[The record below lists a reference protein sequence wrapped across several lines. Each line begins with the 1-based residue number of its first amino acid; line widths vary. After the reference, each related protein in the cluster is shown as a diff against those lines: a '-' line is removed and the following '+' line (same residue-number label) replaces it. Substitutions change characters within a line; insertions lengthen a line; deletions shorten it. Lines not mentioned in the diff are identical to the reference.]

1 MPTNPSVTE
10 LEIVIPKD
18 KLNDLEFIYLKL
30 MEVSLDTL
38 DQISKHSEKNFL
50 ELVNEFLPELKNL
63 DNDEFLS
70 KWNLSKTIL
79 NGTQVENITNII
91 EDKPKEPILSENN
104 PENNPSEKK
113 TPVKKKKIKLPN
125 KPKKIKLAKKTKIS
139 KVQKPEKKD
148 DTHSNPIESNAKT
161 IKPKKLK
168 LVKKKLKLSK
178 KA

>member
-1 MPTNPSVTE
+1 MPTNSSVTE

-50 ELVNEFLPELKNL
+50 DLVNEFLPELKNL

-70 KWNLSKTIL
+70 KWSLSKTIL

-91 EDKPKEPILSENN
+91 EDKPKEPVISENN
-104 PENNPSEKK
+104 PPEKK
-113 TPVKKKKIKLPN
+113 TPVKKKKFKLPN
-125 KPKKIKLAKKTKIS
+125 KPKKIKLPKKTKINT
-139 KVQKPEKKD
+139 VQKPGGKN
-148 DTHSNPIESNAKT
+148 DTNSNTIESTAKIT
-161 IKPKKLK
+161 KPKKIK